1 MEIRPAQAEDFP
13 AILALNQAFVAVL
26 SPMDGDRLQTLHN
39 QAALHWVVE
48 QNNQVAA
55 FLLAFREGSPY
66 DSTNYQWF
74 EQRYKQFLYIDR
86 IVVSSQHR
94 GTGIGSAL
102 YNQVIAHAQA
112 SKISLLTCEI
122 DIEPPNDSSQ
132 RFHQKL
138 GFQTVG
144 TQATANGQKRVA
156 LQALE
161 IKPQKSC

>member
-1 MEIRPAQAEDFP
+1 MEIRPAQPQDF
-13 AILALNQAFVAVL
+13 ATILALNAASVAVL
-26 SPMDGDRLQTLHN
+26 SPMDEQHLQTLHD
-39 QAALHWVVE
+39 QAALHWVMAHD
-48 QNNQVAA
+48 NQVAA

-74 EQRYKQFLYIDR
+74 EQRYEQFLYIDR
-86 IVVSSQHR
+86 IVVSSQYR

-102 YNQVIAHAQA
+102 YNKIIAYAQA
-112 SKISLLTCEI
+112 SSIPLITCEI
-122 DIEPPNDSSQ
+122 DIEPPNHSSQ

-161 IKPQKSC
+161 VEQ

>member
-1 MEIRPAQAEDFP
+1 MKIRPVQPPDFP
-13 AILALNQAFVAVL
+13 TILALNAASVAVL
-26 SPMDGDRLQTLHN
+26 SPMDRDRLQTLHD
-39 QAALHWVVE
+39 QAALHWAVE

-66 DSTNYQWF
+66 NSTNYRWF
-74 EQRYKQFLYIDR
+74 NQRYDQFLYIDR

-102 YNQVIAHAQA
+102 YNKMMTHAQA
-112 SKISLLTCEI
+112 SGIARLTCEI
-122 DIEPPNDSSQ
+122 DIEPPNEGSQ

-144 TQATANGQKRVA
+144 TQATATGNKRVA
-156 LQALE
+156 LQVLKIE
-161 IKPQKSC
+161 Q